1 MLHDSDEGWASNL
14 ETSFMCESRV
24 KHVVNNKELK
34 TRDSSDDSVSP
45 TNDYKH
51 FDNKEIHENNA
62 ANSKLEEQKSKV
74 R

>member
-1 MLHDSDEGWASNL
+1 MLSDSDEGWASNL

-51 FDNKEIHENNA
+51 FE
-62 ANSKLEEQKSKV
+62 
-74 R
+74 